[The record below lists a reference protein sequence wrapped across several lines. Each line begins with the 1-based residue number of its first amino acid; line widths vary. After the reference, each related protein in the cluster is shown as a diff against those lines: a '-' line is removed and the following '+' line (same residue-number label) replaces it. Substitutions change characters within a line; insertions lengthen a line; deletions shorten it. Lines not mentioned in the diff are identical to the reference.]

1 METISVILPIYNV
14 EKYLEKC
21 LESLLA
27 QTYEALEIILVNDGS
42 KDRSLEICKA
52 YEAKDSRI
60 KVIDKPNEGVA
71 LTRNRG
77 LEVATGDY
85 IAFVDPDDWVEP
97 EMYASLMRQIKKWES
112 PVCLC
117 NFFKDTKRRS
127 QAKCFEFEDEML
139 EGEDIIEKLINDMIG
154 MSDLLPKYT
163 MIMGSVWRG
172 LYKRSFIESHAIQ
185 FVPKLSIME
194 DLVFMVQV
202 LLKCVSSGERIAI
215 DRNAWYHY
223 VQHPNSA
230 LHSYNEQLWK
240 DQLVVYEQLEKSLK
254 EANLEEAMR
263 NRLDIRYIGMVLTA
277 IKNETYARK
286 EGDLKESISRIKE
299 IFMDDTLKCVLERV
313 KPIQV
318 EKSSEKTHHN
328 QSLQGK

>member
-97 EMYASLMRQIKKWES
+97 EMYASLMSQIKKWES

-139 EGEDIIEKLINDMIG
+139 EGEAIIEKLINDMIG

-172 LYKRSFIESHAIQ
+172 LYKRSFIEAHAIQ

-230 LHSYNEQLWK
+230 LHSYNEQLWE

-286 EGDLKESISRIKE
+286 EGDLRESISRIKE

>member
-97 EMYASLMRQIKKWES
+97 EMYASLMSQIKKWES

-139 EGEDIIEKLINDMIG
+139 EGEAIIEKLINDMIG

-172 LYKRSFIESHAIQ
+172 LYKRSFIEAHAIQ

-230 LHSYNEQLWK
+230 LHSYNEQLWE

-299 IFMDDTLKCVLERV
+299 IFQDDTLKCVLERV

>member
-139 EGEDIIEKLINDMIG
+139 EGEAIIEKLINDMIG

-172 LYKRSFIESHAIQ
+172 LYKRSFIEAHAIQ

-230 LHSYNEQLWK
+230 LHSYNEQLWE

-299 IFMDDTLKCVLERV
+299 IFQDDTLKCVLERV